1 MRWQQQRA
9 GSSSSI
15 RWSAA
20 AGGRWTHQIKHV
32 EPSCLL
38 IGLCWT
44 IFNFFCDYWL
54 WLIIILNISKYCLRN
69 PCSTLF
75 CLPPFWPSCSSDVN
89 INGGSFFGRLWFR
102 SKGPAPAE
110 LNPILGVWKEVS
122 TGGRRLEML
131 EMSTPDFVKPLGC
144 WPLERYHFLVANDLT
159 CGGLRPILKVLI
171 NHGSSAPSQ
180 CRGQKAGYLARIISL
195 GVYDILIYFMMSNI
209 RILIMGRMTHTIFW
223 PRNDTCG

>member
-102 SKGPAPAE
+102 SKGPAAIAVAPASGTQSHSGRVE
-110 LNPILGVWKEVS
+110 GGQHGRSKVGNVGNVNPGFCQTFGLLTIGEVS
-122 TGGRRLEML
+122 FFSSKWSYMWG
-131 EMSTPDFVKPLGC
+131 
-144 WPLERYHFLVANDLT
+144 VAPN
-159 CGGLRPILKVLI
+159 
-171 NHGSSAPSQ
+171 S
-180 CRGQKAGYLARIISL
+180 
-195 GVYDILIYFMMSNI
+195 
-209 RILIMGRMTHTIFW
+209 
-223 PRNDTCG
+223 